1 MDAQWIASLI
11 GNGCFARMPCGMN
24 APVKGDILAR
34 HDDGGNV
41 NGYIVSLVSGV
52 YPTTLQIGIRN
63 LYIDPNGVASWL
75 EPQRIRGYIA
85 VDGWRCRYNKKVVP
99 KGMPDAPVPISQ
111 RIREVPPHI
120 VNIVKDQYET
130 LNLFYNQKYECPI
143 CMDEIFGGNLHIT
156 KCGHFFCKDCIAQL
170 PPQWERTDGCPSCRA
185 RA

>member
-11 GNGCFARMPCGMN
+11 GNGCFARVPCGAN

-34 HDDGGNV
+34 NAGN
-41 NGYIVSLVSGV
+41 GRYIACLVAGV
-52 YPTTLQIGIRN
+52 YPATHQIAIKRLHINGQ
-63 LYIDPNGVASWL
+63 GVASWG
-75 EPQRIRGYIA
+75 EANRIDGYID
-85 VDGWRCRYNKKVVP
+85 VNGWRCRWSKKVVP
-99 KGMPDAPVPISQ
+99 KAIPDAPLPPDLRV
-111 RIREVPPHI
+111 REVPLHI

-130 LNLFYNQKYECPI
+130 LNLFYGQKYECPI
-143 CMDEIFGGNLHIT
+143 CMDEIFGSNLHIT